1 MQPWVKWLVN
11 HDMKFVVYIVWL
23 LILPLFLLAY
33 AENAAQDAMSELNDI
48 QKLKKG

>member
-33 AENAAQDAMSELNDI
+33 VENAAQDAMSELNDI

>member
-11 HDMKFVVYIVWL
+11 HDMKFVVYIIWL

>member
-1 MQPWVKWLVN
+1 MKPWVKWLVN

-23 LILPLFLLAY
+23 LILPLFLLVY